1 MPSKRKHHEV
11 DPQAGVHASRRI
23 QVYGDKPKPSKKPRQ
38 TESPLK
44 EHTATVNSIKKQIR
58 DIRRRLD
65 RLDNL
70 PANIRAD
77 DERALAAYEQELAEA
92 EAAKVYQRNLQ
103 RFHMVRFFGKF
114 LNLLAF
120 TRC

>member
-23 QVYGDKPKPSKKPRQ
+23 QVYGDKPKPSKKARQ

-58 DIRRRLD
+58 DIRRRLA

-103 RFHMVRFFGKF
+103 RFHMVRFFGK
-114 LNLLAF
+114 LF
-120 TRC
+120 T